1 VGAGTHEGE
10 IQALMRIVLDT
21 NVLLISISTKSRY
34 RPIFDALLDG
44 KYELAVSNEILSEYM
59 EVIERKANTA
69 VAVNIAE
76 VLLNCENV
84 VRTEIYFAWG
94 LIKEDEDDNKFV
106 DCAIAANAKYIV
118 SNDRH
123 FRMLKDVEFPKVDV
137 IGIDGF
143 LESLSE

>member
-1 VGAGTHEGE
+1 MEAVIGLTNLQLELLKIFSIPFKEDQLKE
-10 IQALMRIVLDT
+10 IKALL
-21 NVLLISISTKSRY
+21 SRY
-34 RPIFDALLDG
+34 FAEKATEEMDMLWDVHNWSDETMREWAQEHMRV
-44 KYELAVSNEILSEYM
+44 KSKHWCELYWT
-59 EVIERKANTA
+59 RK
-69 VAVNIAE
+69 
-76 VLLNCENV
+76 
-84 VRTEIYFAWG
+84 G

-106 DCAIAANAKYIV
+106 DYAIAANAKYIV